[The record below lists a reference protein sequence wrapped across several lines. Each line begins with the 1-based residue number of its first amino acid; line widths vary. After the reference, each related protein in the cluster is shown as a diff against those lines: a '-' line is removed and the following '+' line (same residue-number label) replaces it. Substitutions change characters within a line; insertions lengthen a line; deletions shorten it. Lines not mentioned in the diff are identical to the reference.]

1 MKSLFENYK
10 DNKNWINKLD
20 LEKLYY
26 EFKENGYVV
35 INNLICEKK
44 IIKIYQ
50 DSVNSMH
57 SGEIDVSNW
66 RHDLGS
72 HQDPVINGVE
82 NTGQIMWPSDRI
94 KGLDKGPL
102 HYRGLQLAKSLLG
115 NDLEFDFDM
124 LIYKDAFT
132 GGKNFNENI
141 NCLPGQQGETPWHQD
156 ESYWPS
162 GLIDLKDNSKHAKY
176 FPGRAITIWLALD
189 DVNEFNGCLWFL
201 PGSHKSHLRLH
212 RTASKK
218 SHVLTTDELDE
229 IHKELAHSVPLKKG
243 DAVLWTGRT
252 LHYANGNYTDKL
264 RRTYILN
271 YRPKKAIEFERK
283 NGFDHLKNGFHNFN
297 PSETAGDVYKNNEVE
312 YKFQ

>member
-10 DNKNWINKLD
+10 DNNNWINKLD
-20 LEKLYY
+20 LEKLYC

-124 LIYKDAFT
+124 LIYITLGRIDPFQYPNAFCF
-132 GGKNFNENI
+132 GLVADVWDRRFN
-141 NCLPGQQGETPWHQD
+141 W
-156 ESYWPS
+156 SS
-162 GLIDLKDNSKHAKY
+162 S
-176 FPGRAITIWLALD
+176 
-189 DVNEFNGCLWFL
+189 
-201 PGSHKSHLRLH
+201 RL
-212 RTASKK
+212 
-218 SHVLTTDELDE
+218 
-229 IHKELAHSVPLKKG
+229 
-243 DAVLWTGRT
+243 
-252 LHYANGNYTDKL
+252 
-264 RRTYILN
+264 
-271 YRPKKAIEFERK
+271 
-283 NGFDHLKNGFHNFN
+283 
-297 PSETAGDVYKNNEVE
+297 
-312 YKFQ
+312 